1 MCGFLK
7 NIFNSNKESKVESNE
22 KCCLAN
28 VNIILL
34 IMFICVLSSIVF
46 NGSYRNCE
54 LSDINEKHT
63 QKDLPKDS
71 LNINTEINE

>member
-7 NIFNSNKESKVESNE
+7 NIFNSNKESKTGSNE

-34 IMFICVLSSIVF
+34 MMFICVLLSIVF

-54 LSDINEKHT
+54 MSNKNEKHT

-71 LNINTEINE
+71 LNKNTEINE